1 MARSRVCDHTSRVNT
16 VHLIIL
22 MALQMSIL
30 GRGLTWRGRSG
41 KLLILRLTPRWRRR
55 APAVAHSP
63 EATRPAPSAVTP
75 NSCCGQNGG
84 PTPPAH
90 SRRNDTAMW
99 LRLWLP
105 SFQQGT
111 NLSLAKIP
119 SAFII
124 ITLRHDTCLGDRL
137 ALNRKDVVIPRLDRV
152 LATHTFPLS
161 SSDCGKWA

>member
-1 MARSRVCDHTSRVNT
+1 MGTGMPLACSSPAGKVLDKSGLKAHPAPCSLALRSSDGRMWFRANT

-105 SFQQGT
+105 SFQQG
-111 NLSLAKIP
+111 
-119 SAFII
+119 
-124 ITLRHDTCLGDRL
+124 LGDHPKAAIRY
-137 ALNRKDVVIPRLDRV
+137 
-152 LATHTFPLS
+152 
-161 SSDCGKWA
+161 